1 MSGLAHSENTAENTA
16 ENKTEHQ
23 PEAKT
28 GKPGDLHE
36 IPTVNWLDLKSNRN
50 KFIQDLHYALSECG
64 FLVLT
69 NAPGLDEDF
78 QQRAFKE
85 VRGFFNAPM
94 DIKKTAHISNTPY
107 FRGYSLPTPADR
119 GQGQVIENF
128 QYGFEQ
134 QPVCAHDDTTQPIHK
149 RLFRGPNTW
158 PKSDSMPGFQPL
170 IEDLNLTYHRLTHQ
184 LGELIVESLGEDP
197 AQFSEYFDFDDPD
210 LAASLNHNFSM
221 DVFTQEAQEQV
232 RTSYEQFDSK
242 TVGAHIDGPPFVA
255 LLINDRPGLQVV
267 AGEGRWMDAP
277 VTCRTAPGDYSVPVI
292 PGSVIVNTGGTLMH
306 LSEGRYSATLHRVN
320 TTLIPK
326 GETRVSMPYFL
337 LPKME
342 GDLIPFG
349 KSTVSVEGAAGYK
362 AGRDRGANAC
372 VNRMGTFPQ
381 VTRRWWVEEFKELSE
396 QQREEVEAETA
407 AAYSL
412 AAQRGKRYRES
423 TNK

>member
-1 MSGLAHSENTAENTA
+1 MAHAENTA
-16 ENKTEHQ
+16 ENKTENQ
-23 PEAKT
+23 SETKID
-28 GKPGDLHE
+28 KRGDLHE
-36 IPTVNWLDLKSNRN
+36 IPTVNWLDLESNRN
-50 KFIQDLHYALSECG
+50 KFMQDLRYALSECG

-412 AAQRGKRYRES
+412 AAQRGKRYKES
-423 TNK
+423 ASK